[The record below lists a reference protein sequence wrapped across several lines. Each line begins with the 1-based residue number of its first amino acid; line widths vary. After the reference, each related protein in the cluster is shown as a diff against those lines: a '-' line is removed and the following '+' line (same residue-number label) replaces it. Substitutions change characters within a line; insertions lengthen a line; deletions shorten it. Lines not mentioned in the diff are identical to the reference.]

1 MGGTLVLVATPIGH
15 LDDLSTRTVEALRR
29 ADCVCCEDTRRT
41 GNLLR
46 HLGIRAPRLL
56 VINEHTEWDRTT
68 EVLTLLAEGAT
79 VALVSD
85 AGTPAISDPGERLVR
100 AAVDAG
106 VAVTAVPGPAALI
119 MALVMS
125 GLPTARFAFD
135 GFLPRKGAERTRRLA
150 EVARELRTVVLYEAP
165 HRLARTLADLTTVCG
180 EQRRVALARELT
192 KVHEE
197 MWRGTLGEALERAEH
212 VTPRGEYVIVLEGA
226 PGADGASDDEI
237 DHELTQR
244 LDAGMSV
251 SRAAAEVAALFDL
264 PRRAVYQQALTLK
277 RTPHGLPSQP

>member
-15 LDDLSTRTVEALRR
+15 LDDLSTRTVEALRT

-56 VINEHTEWDRTT
+56 VINEHTEWDRAA

-106 VAVTAVPGPAALI
+106 ATVSAVPGPAALI

-150 EVARELRTVVLYEAP
+150 EVAAEVRTVVLYEAP
-165 HRLARTLADLTTVCG
+165 HRLVRTLTDLAAVCG
-180 EQRRVALARELT
+180 EQRRVSLARELT

-197 MWRGTLGEALERAEH
+197 MWRGTLGEAVAH
-212 VTPRGEYVIVLEGA
+212 SQVVAPRGEYVIVLEGA
-226 PGADGASDDEI
+226 PHIEAASAADVATEVAR
-237 DHELTQR
+237 R
-244 LDAGMSV
+244 LETGMSV
-251 SRAAAEVAALFDL
+251 SRAAAEVAALLGL
-264 PRRAVYQQALTLK
+264 PRRSVYQQALTLK
-277 RTPHGLPSQP
+277 PPTQGLPSQP